1 MATSALLKLLFAI
14 FLVAHLHPS
23 ANCLVNNRPVLG
35 VLLLENADKS
45 GQFIG
50 ASYVKFLESA
60 GARVVSCERKFDLC
74 FDCLT
79 NHLFPLSGAHLFKAE
94 AIVLPGNGLI
104 AEWHSHAWWQQQ
116 RHSL

>member
-1 MATSALLKLLFAI
+1 MEICALLKLLFAI
-14 FLVAHLHPS
+14 FLVAHLHLS

-60 GARVVSCERKFDLC
+60 GARVVSCERKFGLC
-74 FDCLT
+74 LNCFT
-79 NHLFPLSGAHLFKAE
+79 NHRFPLLGTHISEAE
-94 AIVLPGNGLI
+94 AIVLPRDGLL
-104 AEWHSHAWWQQQ
+104 AEWHSHARRQQQ